1 MPHCA
6 RRAAAG
12 KVPGMTSNLSI
23 VLAVAGVFFLAG
35 LVKGVIG
42 LGLPSVAI
50 GLLGLFLPP
59 AEAAALLLLPS
70 LLTNLWQA
78 AWGGAALPLLR
89 RLAPLLLGILAGAA
103 MAAFGGV
110 GLGASGAQVARQAL
124 GIALLLYGLLGLS
137 ERRLS
142 LPSRAAGWAGAVSGA
157 ATGLLTAATGVFV
170 LPAVPYLQALGLE
183 RQALLQGMGLSFS
196 VSTLALGLTLSGHAA
211 LGGAELGAS
220 ALTLA
225 PTLLGMAL
233 GQRLRLPPL
242 LFRRLFFLS
251 LLLLGAHLALA
262 TGQ

>member
-1 MPHCA
+1 
-6 RRAAAG
+6 
-12 KVPGMTSNLSI
+12 MTSDPLML
-23 VLAVAGVFFLAG
+23 LAVAGVFLLAG

-42 LGLPSVAI
+42 LGLPSIAI

-59 AEAAALLLLPS
+59 AEAATLLVLPS

-78 AWGGAALPLLR
+78 AWGGALPLLLR

-103 MAAFGGV
+103 AAALAGL
-110 GLGASGAQVARQAL
+110 GLGAGGVQAARQAL
-124 GIALLLYGLLGLS
+124 GLALLLYGLLGLS
-137 ERRLS
+137 ERRLT
-142 LPSRAAGWAGAVSGA
+142 LPPRAAGWAGGACGA

-196 VSTLALGLTLSGHAA
+196 ASTLALALTLSGHAA
-211 LGGAELGAS
+211 LGAAQLGTS
-220 ALTLA
+220 ALALA

-242 LFRRLFFLS
+242 LFRRVFFLS

-262 TGQ
+262 ARG